1 MNAPQE
7 DPVFEVLLEYL
18 RRSRGFDFTGYKR
31 GTLMRRITKRML
43 EVNVKEFREYMDYL
57 EAHPEEFVKLFN
69 TILIN
74 VTTFFRDPQA
84 WDYLRDEIIPRILA
98 ARRRADPIRIW
109 SAGCASGEEPYTLA
123 MLFADA
129 LGIEQFRQRVKIYA
143 TDVDEE
149 ALTKARHA
157 IYTDKE
163 LEPLSP
169 EMRNRYLEPIGLR
182 YVFRGDIRR
191 AVIFGRHDLVQDAPI
206 SRIDLLVCRNTLM
219 YLNIDTQ
226 ARILARFHFALNYTG
241 YQFLGRAEMILTHSN
256 LFVPVDMKARI
267 FSKSPAVN
275 LRERM
280 AALIEVGGNTSVFH
294 AARELRLK
302 DVAFDA
308 GPVAQV
314 VIDRNGLLALAN
326 EQAPVMFGLAPQDI
340 GRRFQDLELSYK
352 PVELRSLIEQA
363 CEDRRTIALSE
374 VKRPVSEGEVQCLD
388 IELRPLQVDGALAG
402 VSIAFRDETQHYR
415 LQEELQHAKQELETA
430 YEELQSANEELE
442 TTNEE
447 LQSTNEELHTIN
459 DELRQKTMELN
470 QANSLL
476 HSILSSVR
484 IGIVT
489 LDPDLRVLL
498 WNERAVD
505 LWGLRADEAMGKKF
519 TALDIGLPV
528 EKLHEPIVAFLNE
541 ASDSWQIVVDA
552 TNRKGKTIK
561 CRVTLCPLT
570 LAPGGQR
577 HGVVTL
583 MEEQ

>member
-1 MNAPQE
+1 
-7 DPVFEVLLEYL
+7 
-18 RRSRGFDFTGYKR
+18 GYKR

-561 CRVTLCPLT
+561 CRVTLCPLP